1 MMRRIVNKLS
11 NLMGRL
17 PDLNGHDTAL
27 PYLNEVF
34 HLLMRSDR
42 RHLRPNYTWGLV
54 NTTFLASSLRLPRIS
69 AIELGVAG
77 GNGLISLERAA
88 RRLRQIFGVQID
100 VYGFDSGE
108 GLPKPVD
115 YRDLPNL
122 WPEGAYP
129 MNERTLRQRLDRAEL
144 IMGLVEETV
153 PKFLETRTA
162 PIGFIAFDL
171 DQYTSTVQAMALLE
185 ANYDRLMPRIHCYFD
200 DILGYTCGHH
210 NGERLAITEFNQAH
224 PDRQISQIYGM
235 RFCLHRR
242 YREQNWTEKMF
253 MAHLVEHPQYNEWD
267 GLVRRTRMDLKAA

>member
-11 NLMGRL
+11 HLTGRL

-27 PYLNEVF
+27 PYLNGVF

-42 RHLRPNYTWGLV
+42 RNLRPNYTWGLV

-88 RRLRQIFGVQID
+88 RKLRQIFGVQID

-108 GLPKPVD
+108 GLPNPAD

-129 MNERTLRQRLDRAEL
+129 MNEKKLRQQLDRAEL

-224 PDRQISQIYGM
+224 PGRQISQLYGM